1 MRRSAIALAR
11 RTLAGAALLAAAGAT
26 QANTLLEEGFEN
38 VAGLEA
44 GGWVQ
49 RNLSSPVGL
58 PWGQGFVGPFT
69 AQAGSDSS
77 YAVANFESAAFG
89 SGGVIDNWLMTPVL
103 SFDASNT
110 VTFWTRTIFNP
121 SIFPDRLELR
131 LSLSGSSTET
141 ADFSAV
147 LVAVNPD
154 LTATGYPNVWTA
166 YTATFSAA
174 PGSSGRLGFRY
185 TVPSNFNPD
194 FIGLDTV
201 SVSAVSEPAAALLML
216 LGVGGLMLH
225 RRR

>member
-1 MRRSAIALAR
+1 MLAV
-11 RTLAGAALLAAAGAT
+11 LLAATGAT
-26 QANTLLEEGFEN
+26 QATTLLNEGFEN

-44 GGWVQ
+44 EGWVQ

-69 AQAGSDSS
+69 AQGGSDAS

-103 SFDASNT
+103 GFDASNT

-131 LSLSGSSTET
+131 LSLSGGSTET
-141 ADFSAV
+141 AEFGTV
-147 LVAVNPD
+147 LVTVNPD
-154 LTATGYPNVWTA
+154 LTATGYPNAWTA
-166 YTATFSAA
+166 YSATFTAT

-185 TVPSNFNPD
+185 TVPNNFNAD

-201 SVSAVSEPAAALLML
+201 SVSAVSEPAAALMML
-216 LGVGGLMLH
+216 LGVGGLILH